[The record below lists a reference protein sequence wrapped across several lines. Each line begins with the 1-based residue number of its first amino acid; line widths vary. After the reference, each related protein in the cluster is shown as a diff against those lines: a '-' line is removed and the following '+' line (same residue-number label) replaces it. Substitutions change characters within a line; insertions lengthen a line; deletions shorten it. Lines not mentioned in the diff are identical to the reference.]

1 MRRPV
6 NLMPKD
12 AEALEEFTSRVRSA
26 LGVGLVELKLFGS
39 KATGRDEV
47 ESDIDVLVVVD
58 GTRAEL
64 EDRVLDIA
72 FDVNLAHDVYI
83 SPLMIDRS
91 IFDHPVWRITP
102 FLQTVTRETVPF

>member
-1 MRRPV
+1 MRRPA

-58 GTRAEL
+58 GAAVSCSK
-64 EDRVLDIA
+64 VLWQCEPARLGHAPEVGEIK
-72 FDVNLAHDVYI
+72 
-83 SPLMIDRS
+83 
-91 IFDHPVWRITP
+91 
-102 FLQTVTRETVPF
+102 